1 MNNHIYKP
9 YTYLIGWSDH
19 NKYYYGVRYAKD
31 CHPSDLWSSY
41 FTSSKYVQ
49 EFREEYGEPDIVQ
62 VRKTFDNK
70 DSAYDWE
77 QKVLLKMKVDERPD
91 FLNKCV
97 SWFGPVSE
105 ETRRKLSEI
114 GKGRIFSEEHKEKI
128 GKAHK
133 GKILSEE
140 TKKKIGE
147 SHVGNQYR
155 LGIAHTEKSK
165 KQMSEAHKGKILSEE
180 TKKKIGNA
188 QRGKTVSEETRKKLS
203 EALKD
208 RVMPEETK
216 RKLREAYDRR
226 RNKST

>member
-140 TKKKIGE
+140 TKKKIG
-147 SHVGNQYR
+147 
-155 LGIAHTEKSK
+155 
-165 KQMSEAHKGKILSEE
+165 
-180 TKKKIGNA
+180 NA